1 MSVLF
6 FRFRQLQVEADSKWS
21 DLQNQLKVKQFEID
35 RLQMMHDETNKNL
48 KHASLENEKYHIK
61 NEVRLE
67 EGEQGPVEGK
77 YRGNDVCVWAR
88 VRAYACARTCVYM
101 HVRACACRVI
111 ETYERIVWVP
121 PPSP

>member
-67 EGEQGPVEGK
+67 EGEQGSGGGK
-77 YRGNDVCVWAR
+77 IQGECVCVCVR
-88 VRAYACARTCVYM
+88 VRVCTCMCV
-101 HVRACACRVI
+101 
-111 ETYERIVWVP
+111 
-121 PPSP
+121 

>member
-67 EGEQGPVEGK
+67 EGEQGAMEGK
-77 YRGNDVCVWAR
+77 YRGNDVCVCGRACVRMR
-88 VRAYACARTCVYM
+88 VRVRVCTCM
-101 HVRACACRVI
+101 CVRVRVG
-111 ETYERIVWVP
+111 
-121 PPSP
+121 